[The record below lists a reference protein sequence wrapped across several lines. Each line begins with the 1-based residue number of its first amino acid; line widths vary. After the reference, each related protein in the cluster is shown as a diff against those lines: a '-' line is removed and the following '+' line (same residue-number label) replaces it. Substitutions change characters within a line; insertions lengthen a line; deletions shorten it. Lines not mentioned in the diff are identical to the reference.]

1 MDENFLK
8 DIHELDI
15 NKLISEDII
24 LAGLD
29 IGDKIVGISVT
40 DRRIKIASAIGTLVK
55 KFKKSDFEYIVD
67 LLKPYNVGY
76 IVFGWPLQMDGSIG
90 EQCKRNLKFAQ
101 ELHEYVRVPFIKW
114 DERFSTKVIDRIMI
128 KADISRSKRKK
139 IIDKIA
145 SAYILQGVVDFL
157 NKN

>member
-76 IVFGWPLQMDGSIG
+76 IVFGWPLQMEASNRTIKTDEGQKKDCGI
-90 EQCKRNLKFAQ
+90 RR
-101 ELHEYVRVPFIKW
+101 YVRAW
-114 DERFSTKVIDRIMI
+114 RICPRI
-128 KADISRSKRKK
+128 T
-139 IIDKIA
+139 
-145 SAYILQGVVDFL
+145 
-157 NKN
+157 